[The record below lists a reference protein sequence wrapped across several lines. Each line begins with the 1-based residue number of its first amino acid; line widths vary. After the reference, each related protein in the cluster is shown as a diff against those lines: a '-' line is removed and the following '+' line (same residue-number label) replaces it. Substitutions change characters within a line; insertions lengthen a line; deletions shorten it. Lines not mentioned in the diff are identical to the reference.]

1 MREMKLALMVGLVS
15 LAAYGCGDSGSS
27 SKTDGPVSNG
37 DTPGATKLDT
47 GAGPDTVVPA
57 TDAPVKTD
65 LPPTGLDGGVKTDVP
80 PGTVDSATVSEA
92 GPTPLLDGSVAV
104 DGPQGIDGNVAVDAS
119 TGVDGAVAVDAPAST
134 DAPTGVDT
142 GTTTGMCGYPS
153 CYTDLAKDCV
163 PQGTCVQQMDPSAS
177 RLTINMCYANG
188 VKVGS
193 VTDMASLNSMT
204 TKTTFKK
211 GDTVCYTLEAP
222 YVLNA
227 TTVTYTMKDAA
238 GATVATIVE
247 NENTNTRTITCAG
260 GGAPVVGPADCNDS
274 VDGGTGSTAA
284 CPEGACAL

>member
-1 MREMKLALMVGLVS
+1 MREIKLALLVGLVS
-15 LAAYGCGDSGSS
+15 LAAYGCGDSSS
-27 SKTDGPVSNG
+27 NKTDGPVANG
-37 DTPGATKLDT
+37 DTPGTTKLDT

-57 TDAPVKTD
+57 TDVPVKTD
-65 LPPTGLDGGVKTDVP
+65 VPPTPLDGGTKTDVP
-80 PGTVDSATVSEA
+80 PGTVDGAVTEA

-104 DGPQGIDGNVAVDAS
+104 DGTQGIDGNVAVDAS
-119 TGVDGAVAVDAPAST
+119 TGIDGSVAADAPAAT

-153 CYTDLAKDCV
+153 CYTDLAKECI
-163 PQGTCVQQMDPSAS
+163 PQGACVQQMNTSTTA
-177 RLTINMCYANG
+177 LGINMCYANG

-193 VTDMASLNSMT
+193 VTDMASITSMT

-227 TTVTYTMKDAA
+227 TTVTYTMKDAV
-238 GATVATIVE
+238 GVTVATIVE
-247 NENTNTRTITCAG
+247 NENTNTWTITCAG

-284 CPEGACAL
+284 CPAGTCAL